1 MMNKIQFLNKLK
13 DLLVNSSESEIE
25 KTIRY
30 YDEILSDLIE
40 DGINEFDAVLRLGNI
55 EDIVKEILSEK
66 EYKKNNTNKNKEN
79 NYNSNN
85 YKSNKDNLN
94 NSSDKYSHINNQ
106 NNGPYNYK
114 PKQKSHLNTVVIIL
128 LLIFGFPLWFP
139 LIIVA
144 FTLLFVAFILC
155 IIPFIIIASIFS
167 SPFNNSIGVVT
178 FFGIRGG
185 YIFDFGFAIVMLGI
199 IILLIPSYKKMFEK
213 TKQVIIDAI
222 NYIRNL
228 IGGNI

>member
-1 MMNKIQFLNKLK
+1 MNKIEFLNKLK
-13 DLLVNSSESEIE
+13 GLLVNSSEVEID
-25 KTIRY
+25 KTIKY

-40 DGINEFDAVLRLGNI
+40 DGISEFDAVLRLGNI
-55 EDIVKEILSEK
+55 EDIAKEILSEK
-66 EYKKNNTNKNKEN
+66 EYKQNNTNKNKA
-79 NYNSNN
+79 NN
-85 YKSNKDNLN
+85 YKSNKDNSN
-94 NSSDKYSHINNQ
+94 NNYSNKYGHINNQ

-114 PKQKSHLNTVVIIL
+114 PKQKSHVNTVVIFL

-213 TKQVIIDAI
+213 TKQVIIDVI